1 MARLGPSLALG
12 TLAALA
18 LALVACPADKKA
30 LGSGTVKLSVKP
42 ALFLRATPDG
52 DASPIVG
59 AFIPDEVPDSE
70 IDETSL
76 ARTRCSSFIKPNR
89 VPASGSF
96 KEVTAASSGAAGKIG
111 VKSIANIDL
120 GGSEAQALL
129 VKYELLEKMS
139 ANVDA
144 DGLAQCCAAA
154 PDQCT
159 KRYISG
165 AIMADGEYFA
175 ATEKASNMGLDATV
189 PVEGVPVT
197 GDVMYQDDLKWQ
209 RQAAFKRQYFAFTF
223 ARNGGV
229 GLGGKGAPANPCAWV
244 NQVPPSADGQF
255 FVGVSN
261 PMDTEKLAREDAMRD
276 AREQVVKYLGEYLT
290 EEAASRTS
298 TVGKASDLTTL
309 VQDEKA
315 KTNMAQGLARFVK
328 DQQWCGPDQVAAPSG
343 MKHVMKALAFFSNGE
358 RKAASLAAMRALID
372 TKKAAGDNTAPLEK
386 MLKDIEAQP

>member
-1 MARLGPSLALG
+1 MARVGLSLLVGAV
-12 TLAALA
+12 AALA
-18 LALVACPADKKA
+18 LTACPAERKA
-30 LGSGTVKLSVKP
+30 MGSGTVKLPVKP
-42 ALFLRATPDG
+42 ALFLRITPDG

-59 AFIPDEVPDSE
+59 AFVPDEVPDSE
-70 IDETSL
+70 VDETSL
-76 ARTRCSSFIKPNR
+76 ARTRCSKFIKPNR
-89 VPASGSF
+89 IPASGSF
-96 KEVTAASSGAAGKIG
+96 KEITVASSGAASKIG

-139 ANVDA
+139 ADVDA

-175 ATEKASNMGLDATV
+175 ATEKATDVGLDATV

-223 ARNGGV
+223 ARTGGG
-229 GLGGKGAPANPCAWV
+229 GLGGGAAKDACAWV
-244 NQVPPSADGQF
+244 NNVPPSPDGQY

-290 EEAASRTS
+290 EAAASRTS
-298 TVGKASDLTTL
+298 TSGKASDLSTM
-309 VQDEKA
+309 VQDEKI

-328 DQQWCGPDQVAAPSG
+328 DQQWCGPDAVAAPSG
-343 MKHVMKALAFFSNGE
+343 MKNVMKALAFFSNAE
-358 RKAASLAAMRALID
+358 RKAAGLAAMRALID
-372 TKKAAGDNTAPLEK
+372 TKKAAGENTSALEQ

>member
-1 MARLGPSLALG
+1 MIRLIP
-12 TLAALA
+12 TIVAAA
-18 LALVACPADKKA
+18 SAVLVLTACPADKKA
-30 LGSGTVKLSVKP
+30 LGSGTVRLSVKP
-42 ALFLRATPDG
+42 ALFLRVTPDG

-59 AFIPDEVPDSE
+59 TFIPDHVADSE

-76 ARTRCSSFIKPNR
+76 ARTRCSKFIKANR
-89 VPASGSF
+89 IPASGTF
-96 KEVTAASSGAAGKIG
+96 REITAASAGASGKIG

-139 ANVDA
+139 ADVDA

-165 AIMADGEYFA
+165 AVMADGEYFA
-175 ATEKASNMGLDATV
+175 ATERATNVGLDGTV

-197 GDVMYQDDLKWQ
+197 ADVMYQDDLKWE
-209 RQAAFKRQYFAFTF
+209 RQAAFKRQYFAYTF
-223 ARNGGV
+223 ARTAGG
-229 GLGGKGAPANPCAWV
+229 GSAASGKGADPCAWV
-244 NQVPPSADGQF
+244 NKVPTSLDGQY

-290 EEAASRTS
+290 EAAASRVSTS
-298 TVGKASDLTTL
+298 GKGSDLTTL
-309 VQDEKA
+309 VQDEKL

-328 DQQWCGPDQVAAPSG
+328 DQQWCGPENVAAPSG
-343 MKHVMKALAFFSNGE
+343 MKQVMKTLAFFSNAE
-358 RKAASLAAMRALID
+358 RKAAGLAALRALID
-372 TKKAAGDNTAPLEK
+372 TKKAAGENTAPLEQ
-386 MLKDIEAQP
+386 MLKDVEAQP